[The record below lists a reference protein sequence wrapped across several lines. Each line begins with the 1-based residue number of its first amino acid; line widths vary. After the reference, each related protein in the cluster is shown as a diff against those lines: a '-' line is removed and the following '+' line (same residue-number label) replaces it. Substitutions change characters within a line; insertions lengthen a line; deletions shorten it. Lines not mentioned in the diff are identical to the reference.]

1 MAAQNRVPR
10 CLLSVSL
17 SLGLAFAS
25 SLALAADNTFKQ
37 SAELGKR
44 TAETS
49 EHVEKYVAQLDKT
62 EQALSS
68 VNQAQ
73 GKDLKKRY
81 QSFSKQVNSLEEA
94 RKVATSDINEMKSKG
109 AEYFSSWDTSN
120 ARITNPELKQ
130 ASIERRANVMKD
142 YDELAADLSEIGRE
156 LEPFMSNLHD
166 LRSFLGADLS
176 PAHIRNANGVI
187 QKSQSDARSLRQ
199 KITPV
204 QTTLKQFVSEAPK

>member
-1 MAAQNRVPR
+1 
-10 CLLSVSL
+10 LFVSL
-17 SLGLAFAS
+17 SLGLAVAS
-25 SLALAADNTFKQ
+25 SPAYAADDTFKE

-49 EHVEKYVAQLDKT
+49 EQVDKYVAQLDKT

-68 VNQAQ
+68 VSQAQ
-73 GKDLKKRY
+73 DKDLKKRY

-94 RKVATSDINEMKSKG
+94 QKVAASDINEMKSKG
-109 AEYFSSWDTSN
+109 AEYFWSWDKSN

-130 ASIERRANVMKD
+130 ASMERRTTVMKD
-142 YDELAADLSEIGRE
+142 YDELAADLAEIGRE
-156 LEPFMSNLHD
+156 LDPFMSNLHD

-187 QKSQSDARSLRQ
+187 QKSQSDARSLKQR
-199 KITPV
+199 IALV
-204 QTTLKQFVSEAPK
+204 QTTLKQFVSEAPE